1 MYVYTYC
8 TCTRTVLYSVGVI
21 LNVYNCTCM
30 YLRRYTATHT
40 AVHVH
45 VYGIAVLSIR
55 CVSAAHTPDAS
66 QVYLLLNFDMY
77 SRS

>member
-1 MYVYTYC
+1 MYCTVQCRRYSERVQLYMYVLSKV
-8 TCTRTVLYSVGVI
+8 RK
-21 LNVYNCTCM
+21 